1 MSSTVLMESQRA
13 ACGRTGRPRS
23 TESVWAGL
31 TRSSSS
37 PKSDLVTLFDDNTSN
52 FTRIQSASRWST
64 GGTYFE
70 GNNFYIYIRG
80 TEDAKGDWWREGSS
94 YRKLHREGG
103 VLVNCHF
110 DSVSTGFGATDD
122 GIGCVTILQLLSY
135 FTSSGRQPKNGIVLL
150 FNNAEED
157 GLLGANAFGQSA
169 VWEFIHTFVNL
180 EGAGAGGRAILFRA
194 TDLEIAKAY
203 SHSPHPFGSIVAADA
218 FKQGLIRSGTDY
230 EIFESIYGERGMDIA
245 FYGPR
250 ARYHT
255 DQDDARHASVD
266 SVWHM
271 LSAALASTEQLSKT
285 SNTVFSGDRRDGDE
299 KKVQNGKPT
308 KGVWFDIFGSAWA
321 TLALRGLFAWSLT
334 LLAATP
340 LILLVVTF
348 LLSRKDKYYF
358 FARDVKIHSELND
371 DPVRI
376 GGWKGLFRFPL
387 AFIFAGALTIAS
399 TLLIA
404 KFNPLIIYSSA
415 YAVWA
420 MTVSLFYFSFW
431 LIMRGSSFVRP
442 SALHRGFTLIWLFI
456 LGWAMQ
462 VLAAVAEDRWKIG
475 ALYSTAFLQSAV
487 FVSLLIS
494 MLEMFALPGKKN
506 FARSLHDAHQ
516 AQDAHGNGDS
526 SNSRTQQREATDD
539 EGSAG
544 PSTPTETTPLRTGEQ
559 GYGSDNQQTTFAS
572 TYRQS
577 VSAPASSD
585 NQIAHAPPYERE
597 QSWSGRLPQWTWFL
611 QFLLLAPIPVILM
624 GNLGLTAMTSLRMT
638 GSDGSSLL
646 TPLLT
651 FGVITILLLLPVA
664 PFIHRVTHHVPLF
677 LLLVF
682 IGTFIYN
689 MIAFPFSIES
699 RFKFFFQQVVDLDA
713 GTDVVQLYGL
723 EEFLRPIIDSVP
735 SAAGQH
741 IICNDESIKRGLQK
755 CQYDATSLAP
765 ELVAGKQL
773 DELIAVTVPKSKD
786 SSKVHMTVDAL
797 NTRTCVLELSKPI
810 YGFTVDGASKRDERL
825 GSVPEH
831 GFKNIDLWR
840 RTWDGPWNI
849 TLDVEKNTKSID
861 AYSTAR
867 PANYGSGSVEN
878 NEPAGKLEAV
888 AQVDSLDELKKR
900 TDDLEVTVTCRW
912 SDANKRST
920 IPALH
925 ELQQFMPSW
934 AAVTKAGVGL
944 VDVKKTYKLR

>member
-1 MSSTVLMESQRA
+1 MNR
-13 ACGRTGRPRS
+13 
-23 TESVWAGL
+23 
-31 TRSSSS
+31 
-37 PKSDLVTLFDDNTSN
+37 
-52 FTRIQSASRWST
+52 
-64 GGTYFE
+64 
-70 GNNFYIYIRG
+70 
-80 TEDAKGDWWREGSS
+80 
-94 YRKLHREGG
+94 
-103 VLVNCHF
+103 
-110 DSVSTGFGATDD
+110 VSTGFGATDD

-157 GLLGANAFGQSA
+157 GLLGANAFGQSE

-218 FKQGLIRSGTDY
+218 FKKGLIRSGTDY
-230 EIFESIYGERGMDIA
+230 EVFESIYGERGMDIA

-255 DQDDARHASVD
+255 DQDDSRHASVN

-271 LSAALASTEQLSKT
+271 LSAALASTEQLSQT
-285 SNTVFSGDRRDGDE
+285 SNTVFSGDRRDGNE

-308 KGVWFDIFGSAWA
+308 KGVWFDIFGNAWA

-334 LLAATP
+334 LLVATP

-348 LLSRKDKYYF
+348 LLARKGKYYF

-376 GGWKGLFRFPL
+376 GGWKGFSRFPL
-387 AFIFAGALTIAS
+387 ALVFAGALTIAS

-420 MTVSLFYFSFW
+420 MTISLFYFAFW
-431 LIMRGSSFVRP
+431 LIMRGSSIVRP
-442 SALHRGFTLIWLFI
+442 SALQRGFALIWLFAI
-456 LGWAMQ
+456 GWAIQ
-462 VLAAVAEDRWKIG
+462 VLAAVAEDRWKVG
-475 ALYSTAFLQSAV
+475 SLYSSVFLQSAV
-487 FVSLLIS
+487 FASLLIS
-494 MLEMFALPGKKN
+494 LLEMFALPGKRD
-506 FARSLHDAHQ
+506 FAQQLHDAHQ
-516 AQDAHGNGDS
+516 AQDAQDHGGNGNS
-526 SNSRTQQREATDD
+526 SNNRTQQRETNDDD
-539 EGSAG
+539 EGRDDPG
-544 PSTPTETTPLRTGEQ
+544 TPTETTPLRAGEQ
-559 GYGSDNQQTTFAS
+559 GYGSGSGDQQTTFAS

-577 VSAPASSD
+577 VSASGPSPTT
-585 NQIAHAPPYERE
+585 ITHAQPYERE

-611 QFLLLAPIPVILM
+611 QFLLLAPVPVILM

-638 GSDGSSLL
+638 GTDGSSLL
-646 TPLLT
+646 TPLLA
-651 FGVITILLLLPVA
+651 FGVITIFLLLPLT
-664 PFIHRVTHHVPLF
+664 PFIHRVTHHIPLF

-682 IGTFIYN
+682 VGSLIYN
-689 MIAFPFSIES
+689 LTAFPFSIES

-713 GTDVVQLYGL
+713 GTDVIQLYGL
-723 EEFLRPIIDSVP
+723 EDFLQPVIASLP
-735 SAAGQH
+735 SAAGQK
-741 IICNDESIKRGLQK
+741 IKCDDDGIKLGLQR
-755 CQYDATSLAP
+755 CEYDASSLTP
-765 ELVAGKQL
+765 NLVEGKDL
-773 DELIAVTVPKSKD
+773 DELITVTVPQSTD
-786 SSKVHMTVDAL
+786 SSTAYLTVDAL
-797 NTRTCVLELSKPI
+797 DTRTCTLDLSQPI
-810 YGFTVDGASKRDERL
+810 HGFTVDGASKRDERL

-849 TLDVEKNTKSID
+849 TLDLGKTTKSID

-867 PANYGSGSVEN
+867 PAQYGFDVTQEIEASGS
-878 NEPAGKLEAV
+878 PASTEGSDV
-888 AQVDSLDELKKR
+888 LDELKKR
-900 TDDLEVTVTCRW
+900 SEPLEVTVTCRW
-912 SDANKRST
+912 SDANKPST

-934 AAVTKAGVGL
+934 AAVTKARVGL
-944 VDVKKTYKLR
+944 VDVKKKVKLT